1 MKNTAKQ
8 NISGQHL
15 YNIISQRLPI
25 TKSEEKNLNLLK
37 DENIIIG
44 CRGRLK

>member
-8 NISGQHL
+8 NISRQHL

-25 TKSEEKNLNLLK
+25 TKSEENNLNLLR
-37 DENIIIG
+37 DENIIMR